1 MRSIKAE
8 QLVKMA
14 DRLTRLQPL
23 ATRAELIEEM
33 ATMLAHDNIA
43 VADNRLESAF
53 AIACRNQAFTRQQE
67 ARSRR
72 LRKNFGRVVRR
83 AGA

>member
-1 MRSIKAE
+1 MRSVKTE
-8 QLVKMA
+8 QLVKLA

-43 VADNRLESAF
+43 VAGNRLESAF
-53 AIACRNQAFTRQQE
+53 AIACRNQAFARQQE
-67 ARSRR
+67 LRTRR
-72 LRKNFGRVVRR
+72 LRKNFGRVARR
-83 AGA
+83 VGA